1 MNRSSFIFRPLVYLV
16 LMTYIPLTYTALAMG
31 DKIIAA
37 TVPEDHLFE
46 LIGALSLLTTSLLFL
61 YGFRVARRSLEKN
74 RISLI
79 KQMVYL
85 GLAFMFFFGAGEE
98 ISWGQRIFG
107 FRTPEPLAQA
117 NKQDEL
123 NLHNLSVFENS
134 KLFTADRMFDTF
146 WFAFAVLIPTISR
159 LVPGFKRFAGKFI
172 PIVYWAMGLLFLYN
186 YVWAKAAK
194 ILYEASYTFDRI
206 SLTQAVQEIK
216 ESNYAIIFIL
226 VGLFAIWDVNKPK
239 DTDRLPM
246 KTRTASA
253 EPAVHG

>member
-1 MNRSSFIFRPLVYLV
+1 MKKSNFIFRPIVYLV
-16 LMTYIPLTYTALAMG
+16 LMIYIPLTYTALAMG
-31 DKIIAA
+31 NKIIAA
-37 TVPEDHLFE
+37 TIPEDHLFE
-46 LIGALSLLTTSLLFL
+46 LIGAFSLLTTSLLFL
-61 YGFRVARRSLEKN
+61 YGFRVARRSLEKT

-85 GLAFMFFFGAGEE
+85 GLAFLFFFGAGEE

-107 FRTPEPLAQA
+107 FRTPAPLAQA

-134 KLFTADRMFDTF
+134 KFFTADRMFDAF
-146 WFAFAVLIPTISR
+146 WFVFAVLTPTISL
-159 LVPGFKRFAGKFI
+159 LVPAFKRFAGKFI
-172 PIVYWAMGLLFLYN
+172 PIVYWAIGLLFLYN

-194 ILYEASYTFDRI
+194 VIYDASYKFDGI

-226 VGLFAIWDVNKPK
+226 VGLFAIWDLNTPK
-239 DTDRLPM
+239 DSDILPM
-246 KTRTASA
+246 KTRTAKV